1 MKFFK
6 TSDLLLVG
14 VLLFISVV
22 SWGVLRIFM
31 KEDSPRAEVYQ
42 ANQLV
47 DVLPLSG
54 VDPAEYPVPGSP
66 GVVLALDG
74 QGGIRFLESD
84 CPDQICVHS
93 GLLHI
98 PGQFAA
104 CLPNSVVV
112 RIVPGDGDHDGPEMI
127 LGNTR
132 GNQ

>member
-1 MKFFK
+1 MKFFR

-14 VLLFISVV
+14 ALLFISLV

-31 KEDSPRAEVYQ
+31 TDASPRAEVYQ
-42 ANQLV
+42 GNRLV
-47 DVLPLSG
+47 ETLPLSG
-54 VDPAEYPVPGSP
+54 VEPQEYAVPGSP
-66 GVVLALDG
+66 GVILALDG
-74 QGGIRFLESD
+74 QGGIRFQESD

-112 RIVPGDGDHDGPEMI
+112 RIVPGDGDHEGPEII
-127 LGNTR
+127 LGNTK